1 MSDGVFNAAKGRVG
15 GLYRRVKNNDPTN
28 AGFVILLLST
38 NETETTLVDYDT
50 VAALLAGSNTEADFT
65 NYARIELTDADL
77 AAIPAPDDANDRADY
92 DLPDPVWDEAGG
104 ETNNTLTKIIVGYV
118 SDLTSYADTDIVP
131 MTHHDFAVTTNGGK
145 LTAQI
150 NASGFYRAA

>member
-1 MSDGVFNAAKGRVG
+1 MSDGVFNIAKGRVG
-15 GLYRRVKNNDPTN
+15 ELYRRVKNSDPTN
-28 AGFVILLLST
+28 AGFVVLLLKI

-50 VAALLAGSNTEADFT
+50 VTALLAGSNTEADFT
-65 NYARIELTDADL
+65 NYARAELADADL
-77 AAIPAPDDANDRADY
+77 AAVPAPDDANDRADY
-92 DLPDPVWDEAGG
+92 DLPDQVWNTAGG
-104 ETNNTLTKIIVGYV
+104 GTNNTLTKLIVGYV
-118 SDLTSYADTDIVP
+118 ADLTSYADSDIVP